1 MLISSLTIALSLYFD
16 DSEFFLMFL
25 FPFSILKRREGL
37 VMATIVFPFSAI
49 ELLSALPS
57 C

>member
-1 MLISSLTIALSLYFD
+1 
-16 DSEFFLMFL
+16 
-25 FPFSILKRREGL
+25 LKRREGL

-57 C
+57 CWANTKGYLLVFENLW